1 MWPVYFS
8 EPYIFI
14 VRLLID
20 TYGKIENLEL
30 FPPLILTLLF
40 SNIRFIIFN
49 CLNNITQIY
58 HVWEGYLRKIPVLRL
73 NFPRYSE
80 GYLRKIPVER
90 RTISLAEWR
99 GKFSLK
105 TGTPRKY
112 PSQTWYIWV
121 FLFFFS
127 FKFQIILFKNPAI

>member
-1 MWPVYFS
+1 M
-8 EPYIFI
+8 
-14 VRLLID
+14 D

-90 RTISLAEWR
+90 RTISLAKWR

-105 TGTPRKY
+105 TGIFRKY
-112 PSQTWYIWV
+112 PSQT
-121 FLFFFS
+121 
-127 FKFQIILFKNPAI
+127 